1 MEFNLCLYR
10 GTLSFFDDIQTVTI
24 MINGSWKPSPPV
36 YSYSIYST
44 LADISLVYPSFH
56 FKVIKY
62 QCNIN
67 IS

>member
-1 MEFNLCLYR
+1 MLCLYR

-24 MINGSWKPSPPV
+24 MINGSWKRSPSV
-36 YSYSIYST
+36 YSYSISST
-44 LADISLVYPSFH
+44 LTDMSLIYPSFH
-56 FKVIKY
+56 FKIIKY